1 MIDALDPDIVLVQEF
16 NYLSNSDADIQAMAD
31 KAVGSGAFFYR
42 ENGAQIPNGIISRY
56 PLLQGGTWVDP
67 SVSNRSF
74 VWVRI
79 DVPGDRDLWAVSV
92 HLLTSNA
99 TVRNVEA
106 TNLVGDIS
114 ALVPAADLLVL
125 GGDFNTSNRAEPC
138 VTTLSSLFVTTGPYP
153 VDGNGLGNTNG
164 PRSKPYDWVLADPDL
179 DPLAIPVVIGSNTFV
194 SGLVFDSRVYTPLS
208 EVAPV
213 LASDSAA
220 VNMQHMAVIRD
231 FALPTP

>member
-1 MIDALDPDIVLVQEF
+1 MIDVLDPDIVLVQEF
-16 NYLSNSDADIQAMAD
+16 NYLSNSDSDIQAMAD
-31 KAVGSGAFFYR
+31 KTVGPGAFFYR
-42 ENGAQIPNGIISRY
+42 ETGAQIPNGIISRY
-56 PLLQGGTWVDP
+56 PLLQGGTWIDP
-67 SVSNRSF
+67 NVSNRSF

-79 DVPGDRDLWAVSV
+79 DVPGDRDLWAVSI

-99 TVRNVEA
+99 TVRNAEA
-106 TNLVGDIS
+106 QSLLGQITSV
-114 ALVPAADLLVL
+114 VPDTDLLVL

-138 VTTLSSLFVTTGPYP
+138 VATFSSKFVTAGPYP
-153 VDGNGLGNTNG
+153 VDGLGNGNTNG
-164 PRSKPYDWVLADPDL
+164 PRSKPYDWVMADPDL
-179 DPLAIPVVIGSNTFV
+179 EALAIPMVLGSNTFV

-208 EVAPV
+208 EVSPV